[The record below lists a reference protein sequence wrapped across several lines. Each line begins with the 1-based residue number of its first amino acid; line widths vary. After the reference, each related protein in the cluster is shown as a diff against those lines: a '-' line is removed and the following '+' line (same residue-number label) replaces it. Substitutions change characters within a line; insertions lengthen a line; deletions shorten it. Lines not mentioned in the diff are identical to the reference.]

1 MGKKV
6 LVVGQGGR
14 EHALVWKLSLSPQVE
29 KIYAAPG
36 NPGIGQIAECV
47 DIGAEDIDKLAA
59 FAREKGIDLTVVGPE
74 APLMQGI
81 ADIFKEKG
89 LLLFG
94 PSRAAA
100 RLEGSKAFTKN
111 LLKKYGIPTASYE
124 VFTDAEQAL
133 DWAEHYTNQGKK
145 VVIKADGLAAG
156 KGVVIAE
163 TFAQAREAIEDIMI
177 KKTLGSAGDKVV
189 IEEFLEGEEVS
200 VFALSDGEDFVILG
214 AAQDHKQ
221 VFDGD
226 KGPNTGG
233 MGAYVNPPLYD
244 EKLAVKVREKIIAP
258 VIAAMKEEGTPYAG
272 VLYAGLMVRDGEP
285 KVLEFNARFGDP
297 EAQVLLPMIK
307 DDIYTLLE
315 KVARGELDGYV
326 PQMEEGSC
334 ICVVLAS
341 GGYPGPYEKG
351 KEITGLNNISPDTL
365 LFHAGTA
372 LKDGKL
378 VTNGGRVLNVVC
390 RGQNIEECI
399 DKVYKEVAKVSF
411 AGMHYRRDI
420 GYKALKRKGMKS

>member
-36 NPGIGQIAECV
+36 NPGIAELSECV
-47 DIGAEDIDKLAA
+47 DIGAEDIEGLAD
-59 FAREKGIDLTVVGPE
+59 FALEKGIDLTVVGPE
-74 APLMQGI
+74 APLMKGI
-81 ADIFKEKG
+81 VDVFRERG
-89 LLLFG
+89 LLIFG
-94 PSRAAA
+94 PTAAAA
-100 RLEGSKAFTKN
+100 RLEGSKVFTKN
-111 LLKKYGIPTASYE
+111 LLQKYGIPTAFYE
-124 VFTDAEQAL
+124 VFDDAEKAL
-133 DWAEHYTNQGKK
+133 DFARHYTEKGRKI
-145 VVIKADGLAAG
+145 VIKADGLAAG

-163 TFAQAREAIEDIMI
+163 DFSQAKEAIENIMV
-177 KKTLGSAGDKVV
+177 KKALGEAGNRVV
-189 IEEFLEGEEVS
+189 MEEFLPGEEVS
-200 VFALSDGEDFVILG
+200 VFALSDGKDFVILG

-233 MGAYVNPPLYD
+233 MGAYINPPLYD
-244 EKLAVKVREKIIAP
+244 DILASKVEEKIIGP
-258 VIAAMKEEGTPYAG
+258 VIEAMKEEGSPYSG
-272 VLYAGLMVRDGEP
+272 VLYAGLMVVNGEP

-307 DDIYTLLE
+307 DDVYTLFE
-315 KVARGELDGYV
+315 KVALGELNGYK

-334 ICVVLAS
+334 VCVVLAS
-341 GGYPGPYEKG
+341 GGYPGSYEKG
-351 KEITGLNNISPDTL
+351 KAITGVDRLNEDTL

-378 VTNGGRVLNVVC
+378 VTGGGRVLNVVC
-390 RGQNIEECI
+390 RGQNIKECI
-399 DKVYKEVAKVSF
+399 DKVYRETEKIYFE
-411 AGMHYRRDI
+411 GMHYRRDI
-420 GYKALKRKGMKS
+420 GHKALHRKGLET